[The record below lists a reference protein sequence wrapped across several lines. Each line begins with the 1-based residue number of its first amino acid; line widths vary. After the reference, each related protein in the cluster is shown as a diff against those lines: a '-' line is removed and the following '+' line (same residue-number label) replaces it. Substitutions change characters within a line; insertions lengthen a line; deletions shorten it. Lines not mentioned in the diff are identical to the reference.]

1 LEKIVLDGRNFFPY
15 HYVSNLIDGLNMV
28 EVTTA
33 LKALSEE
40 IRIRLLLVLLNEEA
54 CVCELMATFNMAQS
68 KLSHHLI
75 ALRDAGFIKDD
86 KRGKWNYYW
95 IDMNSLDPMKKELL
109 SSLAGWVDDD
119 SIIEKDRVTLE
130 KVKNKMQICC

>member
-1 LEKIVLDGRNFFPY
+1 
-15 HYVSNLIDGLNMV
+15 MV

-33 LKALSEE
+33 LRALSEE

-86 KRGKWNYYW
+86 KRGKWNYYR
-95 IDMNSLDPMKKELL
+95 IEMNSLDPMKKELL

-119 SIIEKDRVTLE
+119 SIIERDRTTLE

>member
-1 LEKIVLDGRNFFPY
+1 MD
-15 HYVSNLIDGLNMV
+15 

-40 IRIRLLLVLLNEEA
+40 IRIRLLLVLMKEEA

-75 ALRDAGFIKDD
+75 ALRDAGFIKDE
-86 KRGKWNYYW
+86 KRGKWNYYR
-95 IDMNSLDPMKKELL
+95 IDMKSLDPIKRNLL
-109 SSLAGWVDDD
+109 SSLATWVDDD
-119 SIIEKDRVTLE
+119 SIVEKDRQTLE
-130 KVKNKMQICC
+130 KVKDRMQICC